1 MAVNQRQKTEGVNK
15 NGQST
20 DTGKIGHIGHTTS
33 KHQRK
38 PKEQSRIDKPET
50 LPTLGTQNT
59 GEINIRESRKN
70 NLEWTSQRHYQ
81 HWAHKTQEK

>member
-1 MAVNQRQKTEGVNK
+1 M
-15 NGQST
+15 
-20 DTGKIGHIGHTTS
+20 
-33 KHQRK
+33 
-38 PKEQSRIDKPET
+38 DKPET

-59 GEINIRESRKN
+59 GEINIRETRRN